1 MNDAE
6 TNISWCYKLA
16 SLVNQI
22 SANLLKTGPGRKL
35 HNGHQFLE
43 AKVSWIHN
51 RLSTNCCHSQS
62 SIFVTKRGGKRIPI
76 NYVDL
81 N

>member
-6 TNISWCYKLA
+6 TNISWCYKLV

-43 AKVSWIHN
+43 AKAV
-51 RLSTNCCHSQS
+51 LDPE
-62 SIFVTKRGGKRIPI
+62 RII
-76 NYVDL
+76 N
-81 N
+81 